1 MLLLQP
7 GAQAIV
13 CIEFI
18 GVCMSV
24 FVVSC
29 FRCCFVWSPS
39 CVQRQITFSPCG
51 GFPESIRECP
61 PPLKTEESLPY
72 KSNNHMG
79 SNEENIPPCFG
90 GMLGV
95 CFLQYE
101 LHEHTPV
108 AWGML
113 SSWNPY
119 DLSVLRVCALHLVC
133 RKGAILLF

>member
-1 MLLLQP
+1 MFSLLFRLEP
-7 GAQAIV
+7 KLCSETDYVFSMWRIPR
-13 CIEFI
+13 EYSR
-18 GVCMSV
+18 MS
-24 FVVSC
+24 
-29 FRCCFVWSPS
+29 
-39 CVQRQITFSPCG
+39 
-51 GFPESIRECP
+51 